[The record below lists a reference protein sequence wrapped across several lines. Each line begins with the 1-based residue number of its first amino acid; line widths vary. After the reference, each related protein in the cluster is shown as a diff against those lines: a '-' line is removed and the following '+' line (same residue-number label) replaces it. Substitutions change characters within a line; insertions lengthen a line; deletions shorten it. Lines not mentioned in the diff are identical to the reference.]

1 MQTWKLD
8 HINHRGRGKN
18 INLDFSSIK
27 DPRTINYYLAT
38 ETSGCLESHPIS
50 FAILGYLYLSYK
62 PRLCGRLFSETG
74 CLKDCSTLY
83 WQSLPVAFPLSCKMS
98 AIFFY
103 AEGILKDYPAFL
115 LQSSTVFFF
124 LCSATFPVFTAC
136 CQQSRKEQF
145 LFPMANFATMNQIPY
160 RVLSM
165 FIFLLLRKL
174 VLPGADLSHC
184 HEEP

>member
-1 MQTWKLD
+1 MSEGLFHLVLTKFTSCFSFVLQ
-8 HINHRGRGKN
+8 N
-18 INLDFSSIK
+18 I
-27 DPRTINYYLAT
+27 
-38 ETSGCLESHPIS
+38 C
-50 FAILGYLYLSYK
+50 
-62 PRLCGRLFSETG
+62 
-74 CLKDCSTLY
+74 
-83 WQSLPVAFPLSCKMS
+83 
-98 AIFFY
+98 IFFY

-145 LFPMANFATMNQIPY
+145 LFPMANFATMNQISY

-165 FIFLLLRKL
+165 FIILLLRKL

-184 HEEP
+184 HEEPQVIKHLKSNILQFLCLKNLSKIYLLTWKKHLI